1 MPKNKRTL
9 ILSERLQELIEIKQ
23 DEDITLSQTQQAKQ
37 MGIPH
42 QNFAKYVN
50 DEAECSISTICKIA
64 EYYGVSTDYLLGRTD
79 IKSTDTTMQSVC
91 EYTGLS
97 EKAIQL
103 VVEHKNCQSP
113 EFLVP
118 CVYAPDIVLSFL
130 NRLLSQRAFYL
141 TISSLV
147 STARHIAICDFLVSD
162 NDKSHA
168 MANLNSRFSEI
179 FMNDF
184 DVDYV
189 VDYEKKKIYE
199 QFQQLIDTMLDSYNV
214 EEDDF
219 LKRDI
224 EHFADENYCP
234 F

>member
-1 MPKNKRTL
+1 MKKRNLPDRYTDLRVEKGISQTELAKEIDCNKQY
-9 ILSERLQELIEIKQ
+9 ISLIEKG
-23 DEDITLSQTQQAKQ
+23 DRDLSITMLERYADFF
-37 MGIPH
+37 
-42 QNFAKYVN
+42 N
-50 DEAECSISTICKIA
+50 
-64 EYYGVSTDYLLGRTD
+64 VSTDYLLGRTD
-79 IKSTDTTMQSVC
+79 IKSTDTTIQSVC

-113 EFLVP
+113 NFLVP

-141 TISSLV
+141 TISSLI

-189 VDYEKKKIYE
+189 IDYEKKKIYE